1 MGPSEALLRG
11 AVVFYISSENR
22 CARCYVP
29 RINHDHRIH
38 PQKKTRGQRGT
49 NNNIIRSYE
58 FLEMSFPPPPKK
70 PPKRSRRRR
79 RCPNA
84 RRTEHGQVINNATPR
99 EGEGETETELRTW
112 HFITAFRGIPL
123 FFASSSLLLLGA
135 SNTCKMHAPHS
146 RGHPLRCASVPA
158 RRPEEESQY
167 RRHVSRDKPQRG
179 RVGIGAGLRDRFRCL
194 SRRMNCGPNMDH
206 PRQKSAS
213 GDAMLARLIT
223 K

>member
-1 MGPSEALLRG
+1 M
-11 AVVFYISSENR
+11 FYISSENR

-38 PQKKTRGQRGT
+38 PQKKKTRGQRGT

-70 PPKRSRRRR
+70 PPKKRRRR

-84 RRTEHGQVINNATPR
+84 RRTEHGQVINNATP
-99 EGEGETETELRTW
+99 TPPSQSHQHRTW

-146 RGHPLRCASVPA
+146 RGHPLRPLLVPA
-158 RRPEEESQY
+158 
-167 RRHVSRDKPQRG
+167 
-179 RVGIGAGLRDRFRCL
+179 
-194 SRRMNCGPNMDH
+194 
-206 PRQKSAS
+206 AS
-213 GDAMLARLIT
+213 GRGESIPPARF
-223 K
+223 

>member
-1 MGPSEALLRG
+1 MGPSSEALLRD

-58 FLEMSFPPPPKK
+58 FLEMSFPPPPPKK
-70 PPKRSRRRR
+70 PKKRRRRRR

-99 EGEGETETELRTW
+99 EGEEETERGSERSP
-112 HFITAFRGIPL
+112 TAEHGILLLPFEGFRCFSPLPL
-123 FFASSSLLLLGA
+123 FSFLGQA
-135 SNTCKMHAPHS
+135 TPVKCTRRIPADT
-146 RGHPLRCASVPA
+146 RCA
-158 RRPEEESQY
+158 
-167 RRHVSRDKPQRG
+167 
-179 RVGIGAGLRDRFRCL
+179 
-194 SRRMNCGPNMDH
+194 
-206 PRQKSAS
+206 
-213 GDAMLARLIT
+213 ARLGVRKRRVNT
-223 K
+223 AGTFLGTNRNEVALGLERGCVTASDVCRAE